1 MLRAG
6 QPPRVTW
13 YFWVRLRAP
22 DMPSGFIAHCFD
34 ASVALNAKSNQE
46 WSREKQLVIAIEI
59 GCVPLFKA

>member
-1 MLRAG
+1 
-6 QPPRVTW
+6 
-13 YFWVRLRAP
+13 
-22 DMPSGFIAHCFD
+22 MPSGFIAHCFD